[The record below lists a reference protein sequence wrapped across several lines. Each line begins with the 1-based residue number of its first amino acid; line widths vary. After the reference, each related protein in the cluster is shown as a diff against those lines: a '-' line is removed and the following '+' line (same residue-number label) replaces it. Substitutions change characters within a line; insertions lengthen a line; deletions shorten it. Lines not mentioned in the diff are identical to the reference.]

1 MLAKS
6 DELTKACRDFLELLK
21 NYVTKNAKQSFYSK
35 EIREQYRFAPTT
47 LNRHLLEL
55 TRYGYLK
62 VIGGNRARGYEYEL
76 INSEEYQSLKDNIQT
91 VLDEALEEIR
101 KEESSTKSHQG
112 IPVTQSSPV
121 GVMGY

>member
-1 MLAKS
+1 M
-6 DELTKACRDFLELLK
+6 
-21 NYVTKNAKQSFYSK
+21 
-35 EIREQYRFAPTT
+35 
-47 LNRHLLEL
+47 
-55 TRYGYLK
+55 
-62 VIGGNRARGYEYEL
+62 